1 MMAALLKVRAIIL
14 KILLLLTTM
23 NMTILAHL
31 EPKTL
36 IEIASIA
43 CSTFLMI
50 YVVRLILNND
60 KKK

>member
-1 MMAALLKVRAIIL
+1 MMAALLKLRAIMSATITQL
-14 KILLLLTTM
+14 IIM

-50 YVVRLILNND
+50 YVVKLILDND